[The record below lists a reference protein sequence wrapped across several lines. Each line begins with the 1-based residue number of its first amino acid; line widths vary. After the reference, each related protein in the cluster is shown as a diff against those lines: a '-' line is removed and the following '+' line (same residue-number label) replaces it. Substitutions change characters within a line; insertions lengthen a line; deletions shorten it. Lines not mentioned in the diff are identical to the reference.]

1 MPIRVK
7 LKLLTNIIG
16 SKKKRWTELNLKNQ
30 KAIVDR
36 YTKISIKR
44 AAKKFRK

>member
-16 SKKKRWTELNLKNQ
+16 SKKRWTELNLKNQ